1 MHQAA
6 FFCFYQGTVTSVGLV
21 ASPPLQ
27 KANPPSPNSHGEKP
41 LFVPGRPGDGALE
54 KKWKTHAVEQ
64 ELGPGVWEKGGT
76 KKGKLV
82 GATNNPAEN
91 GHLHLEI
98 FFLFKMLWDEDVIC
112 SSEKSLSPKRWLWF
126 PAAISRGSRQGCG
139 ESWCWEGCVMS
150 TFFVSI
156 VARGS
161 WEVHLS

>member
-1 MHQAA
+1 M
-6 FFCFYQGTVTSVGLV
+6 TSVGLV

-27 KANPPSPNSHGEKP
+27 KASPLSPNSHGEKP

-54 KKWKTHAVEQ
+54 KKRKTHAVEQ
-64 ELGPGVWEKGGT
+64 ELGLGVWEKGGT

-82 GATNNPAEN
+82 GATNNSASYCFHTFFFDPAEN

-126 PAAISRGSRQGCG
+126 PG
-139 ESWCWEGCVMS
+139 
-150 TFFVSI
+150 
-156 VARGS
+156 
-161 WEVHLS
+161 